1 MVRRTYILIA
11 VTLAGFLTY
20 SACLAGVPPMVNYQG
35 KLTTAAGGCFNDTL
49 SMTFTIYSDSLGVS
63 ADWSETQE
71 QVIVREGVF
80 SVLLGCVDSIPA
92 AVFDG
97 QAKYLGVRVESDME
111 MRPLQPIA
119 SVAYAYRAAVAEDA
133 GGITAVYADGGIGG
147 GGTSGEV
154 HLSIG
159 GGDGIDI
166 WSDAVAVDVNAFA
179 GSGLGV
185 EGTNDLKVVAGTGL
199 TVATDSLKLA
209 EPYSSGS
216 AYDSRFVNQGQA
228 NSIDSN
234 MIQDG
239 SILLVD
245 LGPNGADTGQV
256 IKFNGSNWIASE
268 GSGKPGFLPRAAWD
282 SGWRSISA
290 GGTLILSHSLGGDPD
305 DYFIDFQFKDT
316 NDGYQMNINSFGMR
330 QTTLGAYY
338 SNLNSTTVAVTRGAS
353 DPFAD
358 YVRVRIWIV
367 DNE

>member
-1 MVRRTYILIA
+1 MARRIHVL
-11 VTLAGFLTY
+11 VVLATMALLVY
-20 SACLAGVPPMVNYQG
+20 SLCPAGVPLMINYQG
-35 KLTTAAGGCFNDTL
+35 KLTTAEGGCFNDTL
-49 SMTFTIYSDSLGVS
+49 SMTFTIYADSLGVS

-71 QVIVREGVF
+71 QVIVRDGVF
-80 SVLLGCVDSIPA
+80 SVLLGCVDSIPT

-97 QAKYLGVRVESDME
+97 QVKYLGMRVESDTE

-119 SVAYAYRAAVAEDA
+119 SVAYAYRAAVAE
-133 GGITAVYADGGIGG
+133 GGGDITAVYADGGIGG

-154 HLSIG
+154 HLNIG

-185 EGTNDLKVVAGTGL
+185 EGSNDLKVVAGTGL
-199 TVATDSLKLA
+199 TVVSDSVKLT
-209 EPYSSGS
+209 ESYSSGS
-216 AYDSRFVNQGQA
+216 AYDSRFVNESQA
-228 NSIDSN
+228 NSINSN

-239 SILLVD
+239 SILLTD

-256 IKFNGSNWIASE
+256 IKFDGDNWVASE
-268 GSGKPGFLPRAAWD
+268 AAGKPGFLPRAAWD
-282 SGWRSISA
+282 SGWRALSA
-290 GGTLILSHSLGGDPD
+290 GGTLILSHGLGGNPD
-305 DYFIDFQFKDT
+305 DYFIDFQFKDI
-316 NDGYQMNINSFGMR
+316 NDGYQVNINSYGLR

-338 SNLNSTTVAVTRGAS
+338 SNLSSTSIAVTRGGG

-367 DNE
+367 DNQ